1 MIGVYF
7 SGTGNTKYCL
17 EKFVALYDGTSEI
30 VSLEEKSVIEKIILH
45 KDIVFAYP
53 IYYSNLPK
61 IVRDFINDN
70 HTIWEKK
77 NIFIIATM
85 GLFSGDGAGLSARL
99 FKKYKAHIWGGL
111 HLKMPDCICDVKALK
126 HSTAQNQ
133 QIISDVNEAI
143 PLAVNKLKQ
152 GIPTQNG
159 LGFLSHIAGLLG
171 QRLWFIGKTRHY
183 YENVHI
189 DKAACIGC
197 GSCVSICPMQN
208 FSLIQEKAVAGKKC
222 TLCYRC
228 ANQCKRTEVRVPIHL
243 KITLTIREAAEYS
256 NIGINKIDS
265 MLKQPNCPFVLYV
278 GTRKLVKRKEFE
290 EYIRRELII

>member
-1 MIGVYF
+1 M
-7 SGTGNTKYCL
+7 TL
-17 EKFVALYDGTSEI
+17 
-30 VSLEEKSVIEKIILH
+30 
-45 KDIVFAYP
+45 P
-53 IYYSNLPK
+53 YYSNLPK

-189 DKAACIGC
+189 DKTACIGC
-197 GSCVSICPMQN
+197 GNCISICPMQN
-208 FSLIQEKAVAGKKC
+208 LSLIQEKAVAGKKC

-228 ANQCKRTEVRVPIHL
+228 ANQCKR
-243 KITLTIREAAEYS
+243 KAITILGKHVISQWSISDWEAFNE
-256 NIGINKIDS
+256 K
-265 MLKQPNCPFVLYV
+265 
-278 GTRKLVKRKEFE
+278 
-290 EYIRRELII
+290 